1 VLGRPVIVL
10 NMPTHLADLVAAG
23 AALGVPEGGDPAG
36 ALQGALAPG
45 AARQGLDR
53 ARDAYLG
60 ELAMGID
67 GGATGRIAAL
77 LRDTAKR
84 RPMVA

>member
-1 VLGRPVIVL
+1 
-10 NMPTHLADLVAAG
+10 VAAG

-36 ALQGALAPG
+36 ALAGALAPG
-45 AARQGLDR
+45 AVREALDR

-60 ELAMGID
+60 ELAMGVD
-67 GGATGRIAAL
+67 GGATARIVAL
-77 LRDTAKR
+77 IRDTANR